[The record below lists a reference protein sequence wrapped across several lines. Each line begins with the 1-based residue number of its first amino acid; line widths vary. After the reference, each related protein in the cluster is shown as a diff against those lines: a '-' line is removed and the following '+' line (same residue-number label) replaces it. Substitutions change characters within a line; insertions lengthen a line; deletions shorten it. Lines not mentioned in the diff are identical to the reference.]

1 MLNELKSNKI
11 PPLYGLVLAGGD
23 SSRMGSD
30 KGMINYH
37 GLPQR
42 EYLFHLLKPLTV
54 KTFISTRPGQMTDTH
69 MEILEDHYPDLGP
82 FGAVLTAFEYAPTC
96 AWLVVACDFPLLD
109 SHALMGLIDARDP
122 ASCATSFLD
131 PHTLMP
137 EPWITILEPSIYP
150 ILQTY
155 HQRGKQSLRGI
166 LVDYNTKLIRPS
178 IDEIL
183 LNANTPEEAALLSE
197 KIKGK
202 QR

>member
-1 MLNELKSNKI
+1 MLNEANDNVI

-23 SSRMGSD
+23 SARMGSD

-54 KTFISTRPGQMTDTH
+54 KTFISMRPGQMESTD
-69 MEILEDHYPDLGP
+69 MEILEDRYPDLGP
-82 FGAVLTAFEYAPTC
+82 FGAVLTAFEFAPAS

-109 SHALMGLIDARDP
+109 SHALLELIEARD
-122 ASCATSFLD
+122 STSRATGFLD

-178 IDEIL
+178 NPEIL
-183 LNANTPEEAALLSE
+183 LNANTPDEAALLSE

-202 QR
+202 HP